1 MTIIKPHKNFELKRF
16 LISLFVLLAVG
27 GGFYILEYNSLAAER
42 YEVGE
47 LKQAVQR
54 AREVNADLKNVL
66 YERLDPGNLKP
77 LAAAHGLTIDRNPEY
92 LTFSTWRSVSSY

>member
-1 MTIIKPHKNFELKRF
+1 MTIIKPHKNFELKHF
-16 LISLFVLLAVG
+16 LISLFALFAIG
-27 GGFYILEYNSLAAER
+27 GGFYILEYNALAAER

-54 AREVNADLKNVL
+54 AREVNADLKNAL
-66 YERLDPGNLKP
+66 YERLDPGKLKP

-92 LTFSTWRSVSSY
+92 LTFSPWRSVSSY